1 MGKTIEVRLSDA
13 QYAYLW
19 AEAEAAG
26 QPFFGYCRAKLVAAT
41 VASPAQPKLPAV
53 QPMFTAS
60 ELIPERVVD
69 IKPGLVARTAP
80 LATPAADDRIARLE
94 DAIAR
99 LTDHV
104 LGQAEPTAQQQ
115 EQYAPPDVDSIVDAQ
130 FAAAE
135 AEGLT
140 EVQPDQADIEMQHAG
155 VRPLSRRPMPFSA
168 SNTPRHLQQLLG

>member
-13 QYAYLW
+13 QYAALF
-19 AEAEAAG
+19 AEAEG
-26 QPFFGYCRAKLVAAT
+26 LGRKLFEHCRAKLVAT
-41 VASPAQPKLPAV
+41 TNDLSYGESPAMRALPLLRADNERKLAEGRLREAERPL
-53 QPMFTAS
+53 PRI
-60 ELIPERVVD
+60 IP
-69 IKPGLVARTAP
+69 
-80 LATPAADDRIARLE
+80 ADDRIARLE

-99 LTDHV
+99 LTNHV
-104 LGQAEPTAQQQ
+104 LGQAEPAAQQQ

-155 VRPLSRRPMPFSA
+155 VRPLSRRPMPFSSA
-168 SNTPRHLQQLLG
+168 NVPRHLQQLMQG